1 MQQKILDLFN
11 LHDQVALI
19 VGGNRGLGFAIAKTL
34 AEAGASICIAARD
47 VSVTKKAQDE
57 IYASYGV
64 PVLGVECDVTS
75 EQNVSEAVN
84 SVMDRF
90 GRIDVVVNSAGI
102 NIRGPIE
109 TLTLA
114 EFNLVQQVNVTG
126 TWLVCREVVPHMR
139 ARGYGRII
147 NIGSMLSLITLPQ
160 RTPYASSKGAVLQLT
175 KTLAL
180 EVARDGITVNA
191 ILPGPFA
198 TEMNQSLI
206 NDPEKYQEFVSKI
219 PIGRWGELHEIGGI
233 ALYLA
238 SPASSFT
245 TGSGITV
252 DGGWTAA

>member
-1 MQQKILDLFN
+1 M
-11 LHDQVALI
+11 
-19 VGGNRGLGFAIAKTL
+19 
-34 AEAGASICIAARD
+34 
-47 VSVTKKAQDE
+47 
-57 IYASYGV
+57 
-64 PVLGVECDVTS
+64 
-75 EQNVSEAVN
+75 
-84 SVMDRF
+84 
-90 GRIDVVVNSAGI
+90 
-102 NIRGPIE
+102 
-109 TLTLA
+109 
-114 EFNLVQQVNVTG
+114 
-126 TWLVCREVVPHMR
+126 
-139 ARGYGRII
+139 
-147 NIGSMLSLITLPQ
+147 
-160 RTPYASSKGAVLQLT
+160 LQLT

-238 SPASSFT
+238 SPASSFM